1 MLVSICVATFQ
12 RPQGLKR
19 LLQSLNCLKFQKSEQ
34 PEIEVVIV
42 DNHASGSAE
51 AIINEIRVEFN
62 WQLKYTIE
70 QRQGISFARNQAIA
84 SCAPHTDFIAF
95 IDDDETAEP
104 SWLDE
109 LLVVQQK
116 FNADVVWGPNLPKFV
131 EDNVPNWVTKGR
143 FFDPPRYPTGHLLKY
158 AATNNVLIRK
168 KLLED
173 MNVRFE
179 ERFALTGG
187 EDTYLFMSARRA
199 GYKLIWADEA
209 ITYEWVPQSRT
220 QMKWIL
226 QRGFRGSSTFSICE
240 RELYPTISVILLRTT
255 TGLGRIIWGTC
266 LVAASLFGQRHLL
279 VKGLLRICQ
288 GSGLISGLAGFQHV
302 EYKTVHGV

>member
-1 MLVSICVATFQ
+1 MLVSICTATFQ
-12 RPQGLKR
+12 RPEGLKR
-19 LLQSLNCLKFQKSEQ
+19 LLQSLNCLKFTKSEQ
-34 PEIEVVIV
+34 PAIEVIVV
-42 DNHASGSAE
+42 DNNASGSAK
-51 AIINEIRVEFN
+51 AIIDEIQPDFN
-62 WQLKYTIE
+62 WELKYTIE
-70 QRQGISFARNQAIA
+70 PQQGISFARNRAIA
-84 SCAPHTDFIAF
+84 SCSPHTNFIAF
-95 IDDDETAEP
+95 IDDDETATP

-109 LLVVQQK
+109 LLIVQQQ
-116 FNADVVWGPNLPKFV
+116 FNADVVWGPNLPVFV
-131 EDNVPNWVTKGR
+131 DENVPKWVVKGG
-143 FFDPPRYPTGHLLKY
+143 FFNPPRYPTGHLLKY
-158 AATNNVLIRK
+158 AATNNVLIGK
-168 KLLED
+168 KLLEE
-173 MNVRFE
+173 MNARFE

-240 RELYPTISVILLRTT
+240 RELYPMLPVILLRTA
-255 TGLGRIIWGTC
+255 TGLCRIVWGTC
-266 LVAASLFGQRHLL
+266 LVVALLFGQRHLF
-279 VKGLLRICQ
+279 VKGLLRISQ